1 MTGTP
6 PRSPGRPKTGQKSV
20 RSFRPPDALWNE
32 FLAVMAKD
40 GRSHSDALIEALR
53 DWVRKQQGKPPASP
67 DG

>member
-1 MTGTP
+1 MTGIP

-20 RSFRPPDALWNE
+20 KSFRPPDALWNE

-53 DWVRKQQGKPPASP
+53 DWVRKQQGDKPASP